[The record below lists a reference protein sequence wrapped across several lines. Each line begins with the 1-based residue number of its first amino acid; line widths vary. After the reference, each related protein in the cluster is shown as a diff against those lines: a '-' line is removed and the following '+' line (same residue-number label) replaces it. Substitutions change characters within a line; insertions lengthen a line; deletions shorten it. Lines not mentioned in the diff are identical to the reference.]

1 MERILHDHHQRLL
14 DALVPAMQPGDFQC
28 GFVGFGPGVVEKR
41 PVHAR
46 QLRQFL
52 RQPLLPVDAVEVGG
66 VQQQPGLLGNG
77 GNDFRM
83 GVADVG
89 HRHTGDRIQ
98 VFATGLIP
106 QASAQALVE
115 TQGQGLVSAHQAGG
129 GHDIKLQQGSVF
141 LQYG

>member
-1 MERILHDHHQRLL
+1 M
-14 DALVPAMQPGDFQC
+14 
-28 GFVGFGPGVVEKR
+28 
-41 PVHAR
+41 
-46 QLRQFL
+46 
-52 RQPLLPVDAVEVGG
+52 
-66 VQQQPGLLGNG
+66 QQQPGLFNDG
-77 GNDFRM
+77 GNDFRV
-83 GVADVG
+83 GVADIG
-89 HRHTGDRIQ
+89 HRHTRDRVQ